1 MDKNQL
7 KDMVIKAI
15 EDNKG
20 ILLEVGRK
28 IYANPEFGYKEFNTT
43 KTIVDFLKIILDTR
57 LKLLL
62 PTLVVV

>member
-43 KTIVDFLKIILDTR
+43 KTIVDFFKDNLGYEAETPIA
-57 LKLLL
+57 
-62 PTLVVV
+62 